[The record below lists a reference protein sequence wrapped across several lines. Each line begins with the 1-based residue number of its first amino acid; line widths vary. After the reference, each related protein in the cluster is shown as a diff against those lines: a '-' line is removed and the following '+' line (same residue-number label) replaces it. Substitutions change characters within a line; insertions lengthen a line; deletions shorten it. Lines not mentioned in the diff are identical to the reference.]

1 VSRESPCCTSELTFQ
16 VSTLHFLL
24 IEGPADP
31 RLADYRNIPDAELL
45 RRRGIFVAEG
55 RLVVRR
61 LLTGNRFK
69 ARSVMITQ
77 SAHAALA
84 DVLRTQPDVPV
95 YVVPPSLMNDI
106 TGFNI
111 HRGCLA
117 VGERP
122 TPRPWREIVTG
133 VRTVV
138 LLERVANPDN
148 VGGIFRNAAA
158 FGADAV
164 VLDDASADPL
174 YRKAIRTSMGA
185 ALLMPFARVGSLP
198 EMLGELRRDG
208 FATVALTPGPS
219 ATSLSSVV
227 SDACGKPVVL
237 TLGHEGEG
245 LLEETL
251 RACEFHARIPISSA
265 VDSLNVASAAAIGL
279 HEFTRRPR
287 DASGHPPG

>member
-1 VSRESPCCTSELTFQ
+1 
-16 VSTLHFLL
+16 LHFLL
-24 IEGPADP
+24 ITDP
-31 RLADYRNIPDAELL
+31 SDLRLADYRNIPDAELL
-45 RRRGIFVAEG
+45 QRRGIFVAEG

-69 ARSVMITQ
+69 ARSVIITQ

-185 ALLMPFARVGSLP
+185 ALVMPFARVGSLP

-237 TLGHEGEG
+237 ALGHEGEG

-279 HEFTRRPR
+279 HEFTRRLR